1 MQQKITMTKSIF
13 EDILRIREELDSVV
27 ETIEIMNNKELREG
41 IERSRKNVK
50 EGRVRKLRSVDD
62 IDAWLKPLPMILAGL
77 SDF

>member
-50 EGRVRKLRSVDD
+50 EGKVRKLKSVDD
-62 IDAWLKPLPMILAGL
+62 IDVW
-77 SDF
+77 

>member
-1 MQQKITMTKSIF
+1 MLQKITMTKTIF

-50 EGRVRKLRSVDD
+50 EGKVKKLKSVDD
-62 IDAWLKPLPMILAGL
+62 IDVW
-77 SDF
+77 

>member
-50 EGRVRKLRSVDD
+50 EGKIRKLKSVDD
-62 IDAWLKPLPMILAGL
+62 IDSW
-77 SDF
+77 

>member
-50 EGRVRKLRSVDD
+50 EGKAHKLKSVDD
-62 IDAWLKPLPMILAGL
+62 IDSW
-77 SDF
+77 

>member
-41 IERSRKNVK
+41 IESSRKNVK
-50 EGRVRKLRSVDD
+50 GGKIRKLKSVDD
-62 IDAWLKPLPMILAGL
+62 IDAW
-77 SDF
+77 

>member
-1 MQQKITMTKSIF
+1 MKQKITMTKSIF

-50 EGRVRKLRSVDD
+50 EGKIRKLKSVDD
-62 IDAWLKPLPMILAGL
+62 IDAW
-77 SDF
+77 

>member
-1 MQQKITMTKSIF
+1 MSSVTKIVRGEKKMQQKISMTKSIF

-50 EGRVRKLRSVDD
+50 EGKVRKLKSVDD
-62 IDAWLKPLPMILAGL
+62 LDAW
-77 SDF
+77 

>member
-1 MQQKITMTKSIF
+1 MTKSIF

-50 EGRVRKLRSVDD
+50 EGKVRKLKSVDD
-62 IDAWLKPLPMILAGL
+62 IDVW
-77 SDF
+77 

>member
-1 MQQKITMTKSIF
+1 MQQKISMTKSIF

-50 EGRVRKLRSVDD
+50 EGKVRKLKNVDD
-62 IDAWLKPLPMILAGL
+62 IDAW
-77 SDF
+77 

>member
-1 MQQKITMTKSIF
+1 VKKEMQQKISMTKSIF

-50 EGRVRKLRSVDD
+50 EGKVRKLKSVDD
-62 IDAWLKPLPMILAGL
+62 IDAW
-77 SDF
+77 

>member
-50 EGRVRKLRSVDD
+50 EGKIRKLKNVDD
-62 IDAWLKPLPMILAGL
+62 IDAW
-77 SDF
+77 

>member
-50 EGRVRKLRSVDD
+50 EGKVRKLKSVDD
-62 IDAWLKPLPMILAGL
+62 IDSW
-77 SDF
+77 

>member
-41 IERSRKNVK
+41 IKRSRKNVK
-50 EGRVRKLRSVDD
+50 GGKIRKLKSVDD
-62 IDAWLKPLPMILAGL
+62 IDAW
-77 SDF
+77 

>member
-27 ETIEIMNNKELREG
+27 ETIEIMNNKELRKG

-50 EGRVRKLRSVDD
+50 EGKVRKLKSVDD
-62 IDAWLKPLPMILAGL
+62 IDAW
-77 SDF
+77 

>member
-1 MQQKITMTKSIF
+1 MSGVIKIIRGEKKMQQKITMTKSIF

-50 EGRVRKLRSVDD
+50 EGKVRKLKSLDD
-62 IDAWLKPLPMILAGL
+62 IDAW
-77 SDF
+77 

>member
-50 EGRVRKLRSVDD
+50 EGT
-62 IDAWLKPLPMILAGL
+62 
-77 SDF
+77 

>member
-50 EGRVRKLRSVDD
+50 EGKIRKLKSVDD
-62 IDAWLKPLPMILAGL
+62 IDDW
-77 SDF
+77 

>member
-13 EDILRIREELDSVV
+13 EDIQRIREELDSVV

-50 EGRVRKLRSVDD
+50 EGKVRKLKSVDD
-62 IDAWLKPLPMILAGL
+62 IDAW
-77 SDF
+77 

>member
-1 MQQKITMTKSIF
+1 MSGVTKIIRGEKKMQQKITMTKSIS

-50 EGRVRKLRSVDD
+50 EGKVRKLKSLDD
-62 IDAWLKPLPMILAGL
+62 IDAW
-77 SDF
+77 

>member
-1 MQQKITMTKSIF
+1 MQQKITMTKRIF

-50 EGRVRKLRSVDD
+50 EGKIRKLKNVDD
-62 IDAWLKPLPMILAGL
+62 IDAW
-77 SDF
+77 

>member
-50 EGRVRKLRSVDD
+50 ERKIRKLKSVDD
-62 IDAWLKPLPMILAGL
+62 IDAW
-77 SDF
+77 

>member
-50 EGRVRKLRSVDD
+50 EGKVRKLKSADD
-62 IDAWLKPLPMILAGL
+62 IDTWENKT
-77 SDF
+77 

>member
-1 MQQKITMTKSIF
+1 MQQKITMTRNIF

-50 EGRVRKLRSVDD
+50 EGKIRKLKSVDD
-62 IDAWLKPLPMILAGL
+62 IDAW
-77 SDF
+77 

>member
-1 MQQKITMTKSIF
+1 MSGVTKIIRGEKKMQQKITMTKSIF

-50 EGRVRKLRSVDD
+50 EGKVRKLKSLDD
-62 IDAWLKPLPMILAGL
+62 IDAW
-77 SDF
+77 

>member
-41 IERSRKNVK
+41 IERSRRNVK
-50 EGRVRKLRSVDD
+50 EGKNRKLKSVDD
-62 IDAWLKPLPMILAGL
+62 IDAW
-77 SDF
+77 

>member
-1 MQQKITMTKSIF
+1 MSSVTKIVRGEKKMQQKISMTKSIF

-50 EGRVRKLRSVDD
+50 EGKVRKLKSVDD
-62 IDAWLKPLPMILAGL
+62 IDAW
-77 SDF
+77 

>member
-1 MQQKITMTKSIF
+1 MSGVTKIIRGEKKMQQKITMTKSIF

-50 EGRVRKLRSVDD
+50 EGKVRKLKSVDD
-62 IDAWLKPLPMILAGL
+62 IDAW
-77 SDF
+77 